1 MSWWESTSGTAFRS
15 SLLTVAKDYHEA
27 LTWIFAKTGINPSVI
42 DKWKKGGNPSL
53 VNLRKIYEALNF
65 DKETIEKLINEVRNY
80 KRPKETPKVQG
91 SMRIFK
97 AIINEY
103 DPKTNKYW
111 VRVFSDTN
119 KFITGDRITKYG
131 YVYKFI
137 NTPLLRERVVKVI
150 KDNNFMIEFDA
161 KVSIPENK

>member
-53 VNLRKIYEALNF
+53 VNLRKIYEALDF
-65 DKETIEKLINEVRNY
+65 DKETIEDLICQVRSF
-80 KRPKETPKVQG
+80 KRPKIKEIQG
-91 SMRIFK
+91 SMKIFK

-111 VRVFSDTN
+111 VRVYSDTN

-137 NTPLLRERVVKVI
+137 NTPLLRERVIKVI